1 MKTKTVIIFLTF
13 YLMIF
18 FCSTIFGQKNDLRK
32 LNLNGNIKSIRE
44 FSYKAIEKLGDIQ
57 KGKAGFFYYNFFSNK
72 GNKIEDN
79 SYISDG
85 SLIKKFTYKYDDKGN
100 RIENSRFTSDGNIEK
115 KYTYKY
121 EDMGNAIE
129 ENCYTSDGIL
139 LSKYTYK
146 YEYDNQENWNKQIRF
161 EDDKPKYIIERE
173 IKYY

>member
-79 SYISDG
+79 RYNPDG
-85 SLIKKFTYKYDDKGN
+85 SLVKKYIYKYNSKGN
-100 RIENSRFTSDGNIEK
+100 RIEENQFTSEDILIRKITYKYDKKKNIIEDNSYTPEGKQDK

-121 EDMGNAIE
+121 DNKGNI
-129 ENCYTSDGIL
+129 I
-139 LSKYTYK
+139 
-146 YEYDNQENWNKQIRF
+146 NK
-161 EDDKPKYIIERE
+161 
-173 IKYY
+173 